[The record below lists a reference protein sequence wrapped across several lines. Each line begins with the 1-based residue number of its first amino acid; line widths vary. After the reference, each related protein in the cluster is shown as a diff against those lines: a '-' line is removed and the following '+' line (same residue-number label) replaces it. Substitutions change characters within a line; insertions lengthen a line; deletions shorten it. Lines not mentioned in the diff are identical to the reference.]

1 MSELTAS
8 CLGESLVW
16 RIFYFLDCPT
26 IPSEYLL
33 QTVARSLGALNL
45 ETQLPFVEETRMNQ
59 HVLKRTDS
67 ATRETNEQ
75 LGKF

>member
-1 MSELTAS
+1 M
-8 CLGESLVW
+8 
-16 RIFYFLDCPT
+16 

-33 QTVARSLGALNL
+33 QTMARSLGALNS

-67 ATRETNEQ
+67 PTRETNEQ